1 MRATPNIASHSNRNQ
16 MAHQQTGMEIDARQF
31 PAQREFALPAEPES
45 ISDMVDGIMA
55 FIAQSGCATGK
66 EPEIS
71 LALQEALANAVI
83 HGAGGDASKTV
94 YCTVGCS
101 PTEGVV
107 IVVRDPGSGFD
118 PDEVKNPLSATGL
131 TAEHGRGVHLIRE
144 LMDDVKYERNGT
156 QLTMRK
162 K

>member
-1 MRATPNIASHSNRNQ
+1 MGN
-16 MAHQQTGMEIDARQF
+16 QQTGIEIDAKQF
-31 PAQREFALPAEPES
+31 PAQREFALPAVPDS
-45 ISDMVDGIMA
+45 ISDVVDDIMA
-55 FIAQSGCATGK
+55 FIAESASGTGK

-71 LALQEALANAVI
+71 LAVQEALANAVI
-83 HGAGGDASKTV
+83 HGAGSDASKMV

-107 IVVRDPGSGFD
+107 IVVRDPGPGFD
-118 PDEVKNPLSATGL
+118 PGEVRNPLSPVGL

-144 LMDDVKYERNGT
+144 LMDDVTFERNGA
-156 QLTMRK
+156 QIRMRK

>member
-1 MRATPNIASHSNRNQ
+1 MSNPQ
-16 MAHQQTGMEIDARQF
+16 PGMEIDPRQF
-31 PAQREFALPAEPES
+31 PVQREFALPAVPDS
-45 ISDMVDGIMA
+45 ISNLVDDIMA
-55 FIAQSGCATGK
+55 FIEQSACGAGK

-71 LALQEALANAVI
+71 LAVQEALANAVI
-83 HGAGGDASKTV
+83 HGAASDASKTV

-107 IVVRDPGSGFD
+107 IVVRDPGPGFD
-118 PDEVKNPLSATGL
+118 PDEVRNPLSPSGL

-144 LMDDVKYERNGT
+144 LMDDVQFERNGA
-156 QLTMRK
+156 QIRMRK

>member
-1 MRATPNIASHSNRNQ
+1 MGDPQ
-16 MAHQQTGMEIDARQF
+16 PGMEIDPKQF
-31 PAQREFALPAEPES
+31 PVQREFALPAEPDS
-45 ISDMVDGIMA
+45 ISDLVDDIMA
-55 FIAQSGCATGK
+55 FISQSASGTTGK

-71 LALQEALANAVI
+71 LAVQEALANAVI
-83 HGAGGDASKTV
+83 HGAGGDASKMV

-107 IVVRDPGSGFD
+107 IVVRDPGPGFD
-118 PDEVKNPLSATGL
+118 PEEVRNPLSPTGL

-144 LMDDVKYERNGT
+144 LMDDVQFERNGA
-156 QLTMRK
+156 QIRMRK

>member
-1 MRATPNIASHSNRNQ
+1 MGNQ
-16 MAHQQTGMEIDARQF
+16 QPGIEIDPKEF
-31 PAQREFALPAEPES
+31 PMQREFALAAEPDS
-45 ISDMVDGIMA
+45 ISNLVDDIMA
-55 FIAQSGCATGK
+55 FISQSASGTGK

-71 LALQEALANAVI
+71 LAVQEALANAVI
-83 HGAGGDASKTV
+83 HGAGADASKMV

-107 IVVRDPGSGFD
+107 IVVRDPGPGFN
-118 PDEVKNPLSATGL
+118 PEEVGNPLSPTGL

-144 LMDDVKYERNGT
+144 LMDDVQFENNGA
-156 QLTMRK
+156 QIRMRK